1 MLVSAYN
8 CGIIAAFREIYRSE
22 SVVQTTNFLN
32 DIPKNSKRLT
42 NIIIYDRG
50 CDMKRMVKKTF
61 PADHVLSSMDNVID
75 KFHFFNHTEAYCKEN
90 CNPNERELEGVN
102 TEVCEQINFWISRF
116 KHIVKH
122 MNCDRYY
129 YFIYIIF
136 NHYNEMKMK
145 KDKRHIKR
153 GLK

>member
-1 MLVSAYN
+1 MLVAAYN

-32 DIPKNSKRLT
+32 GIHKHTKRLT

-50 CDMKRMVKKTF
+50 CDMKRMVQKFF
-61 PADHVLSSMDNVID
+61 PANHVLSSMDYVID
-75 KFHFFNHTEAYCKEN
+75 KFHFSNHKENYCKVN
-90 CNPNERELEGVN
+90 CNPNDKELEGVN

-116 KHIVKH
+116 KHNVKH

-136 NHYNEMKMK
+136 NHYNEMKIK
-145 KDKRHIKR
+145 RDKRNIQR